1 MLWADTPG
9 PQTLQLTIPFPD
21 FLVYSISACHDMTSC
36 YKASEQATRGLKRKA
51 AKRQVV
57 VPFLQLA
64 LFGPMLPRVCLCLA
78 TLVGLEVVAP

>member
-1 MLWADTPG
+1 
-9 PQTLQLTIPFPD
+9 
-21 FLVYSISACHDMTSC
+21 MTSC